1 MNILALGIL
10 AYLLY
15 VLQQYVYIKVWD
27 KNLFVTV
34 LFDVLGVTEGENA
47 EVIEIIENKKRLP
60 LTMLKVKFQTSRN
73 LEFDA
78 TLSSKKSDQYY
89 RSDVF
94 QISGGERITRRLPF
108 KAAKR
113 GYYCI
118 KNIDMVCSDIFL
130 SREMYKSMGTDS
142 YVYVYPKAFQSDDF
156 AAALQKLNGEV
167 LVKRHTLEDP
177 FEFRGIREYQPFDEI
192 RSVNWKATA
201 KAGGLMVNQKNYT
214 SMETIS
220 VFLNTEDS
228 GILKKEQQ
236 VEGAVQIV
244 MGIVSFF
251 LAQGIKVALFANGRD
266 IITGETIC
274 LNGGAGIGQL
284 DAVRKALSRLDT
296 GKNPEQFGSFWEHHG
311 SAGRDNNLH
320 IFVSP
325 NAYADFLTVLK
336 QCNDRKTEYLWLYPY
351 CGSEKPQVPEEI
363 KQKVQLIKLDGRGM

>member
-1 MNILALGIL
+1 MNILALGII

-15 VLQQYVYIKVWD
+15 LLQQYVYIKIWD

-34 LFDVLGVTEGENA
+34 YFSVLGLTEGENA
-47 EVIEIIENKKRLP
+47 EVIEVIENKKRLP

-94 QISGGERITRRLPF
+94 QIGGGERITRKLPF
-108 KAAKR
+108 TAVKR

-118 KNIDMVCSDIFL
+118 KNIDMVGSDIFL

-142 YVYVYPKAFQSDDF
+142 YLYVYPRAFQGDDF
-156 AAALQKLNGEV
+156 VAALQKLNGEV
-167 LVKRHTLEDP
+167 IVKRHTLEDP

-192 RSVNWKATA
+192 RSINWKATA
-201 KAGGLMVNQKNYT
+201 KAGGLMVNQRNYT
-214 SMETIS
+214 SMQTIS

-228 GILKKEQQ
+228 GILKKERE
-236 VEGAVQIV
+236 VEGAVQLV
-244 MGIVSFF
+244 MGVVSFF
-251 LAQGIKVALFANGRD
+251 LAQGIKLALFANGRD

-274 LNGGAGIGQL
+274 LDGGAGIGQL
-284 DAVRKALSRLDT
+284 DAVKKALARLDT
-296 GKNPEQFGSFWEHHG
+296 TQKPEQFGSFWEHHG
-311 SAGRDNNLH
+311 KESSDNNLP

-325 NAYADFLTVLK
+325 NGYADFLAVLR
-336 QCNDRKTEYLWLYPY
+336 QCRDRKTDYLWLYPY
-351 CGSEKPQVPEEI
+351 CGSEKPQIPEEI
-363 KQKVQLIKLDGRGM
+363 KEKVQLIKLDDRGM

>member
-1 MNILALGIL
+1 MNILALGII

-15 VLQQYVYIKVWD
+15 LLQQYVYVKIWD

-34 LFDVLGVTEGENA
+34 AFAALGVTEGESG
-47 EVIEIIENKKRLP
+47 EVIELIENKKRLP

-94 QISGGERITRRLPF
+94 QIGGGERITRKLPF
-108 KAAKR
+108 TAAKR

-118 KNIDMVCSDIFL
+118 KNIDMVGSDIFL

-142 YVYVYPKAFQSDDF
+142 YMYVYPRAFQSDDF

-167 LVKRHTLEDP
+167 IVKRHTLEDP
-177 FEFRGIREYQPFDEI
+177 FAFRGIREYQPFDEI

-201 KAGGLMVNQKNYT
+201 KAGGLMVNQKNDT

-228 GILKKEQQ
+228 GILKKEQE

-244 MGIVSFF
+244 MGVVSFF
-251 LAQGIKVALFANGRD
+251 LAQGIKIAFFGNGRD
-266 IITGETIC
+266 IITHETIC
-274 LNGGAGIGQL
+274 LDGGAGIGQH
-284 DAVRKALSRLDT
+284 DAVRKALARLDT
-296 GKNPEQFGSFWEHHG
+296 TQKPEAFGSFWEHH
-311 SAGRDNNLH
+311 SRESRDKNIH

-325 NAYADFLTVLK
+325 NGYDDFLHVLK
-336 QCNDRKTEYLWLYPY
+336 QCGDRKMDYFWLYPY
-351 CGSEKPQVPEEI
+351 CGSDKPQVPEEI
-363 KQKVQLIKLDGRGM
+363 KEKVQFIKLDNRGM